1 MAALRFVSFLPRHCV
16 HSGYEDMMVD
26 RHVAEVIQG
35 AKATVSSASKPP
47 AGGHGAAVAMVGLM
61 QKTFAIVA
69 PADIINEHAK
79 SSGSKPA
86 PHAGGLRKKFGT
98 ATIDVM
104 ADGCVCLA

>member
-26 RHVAEVIQG
+26 RHVPEVIQG

-47 AGGHGAAVAMVGLM
+47 AGGTGRPWQFGLM

-79 SSGSKPA
+79 SSGRNLRRTPVGC
-86 PHAGGLRKKFGT
+86 GGSLGQQRS
-98 ATIDVM
+98 M
-104 ADGCVCLA
+104 